1 MALRELKP
9 ARRDIAAKL
18 KYTDY
23 REDLRT
29 DFNGCCG
36 YCDDSDAYTDSI
48 CFHIDHF
55 APKSQFA
62 ELETSYANL
71 IYACRFCNMRK
82 SYHWIGLD
90 STVPNDG
97 SRGFVDPCD
106 DQYDDHLERTAEGAI
121 VSKTVLGRYMVNRLN
136 LHLIRHQVL
145 WNSRRARKLREE
157 IDPLIERF
165 KQAELP
171 KSEAYIALLERYIDL
186 TREIER
192 YEGLALGR

>member
-9 ARRDIAAKL
+9 ARREIVAKP

-23 REDLRT
+23 REDLRA
-29 DFNGCCG
+29 DFNGRCG

-55 APKSQFA
+55 APKTQFA
-62 ELETSYANL
+62 ELVTSYANL

-90 STVPNDG
+90 PNVPNDG

-106 DQYDDHLERTAEGAI
+106 DQYDDHLERTPEGAI
-121 VSKTVLGRYMVNRLN
+121 VSKTVLGLYMVNRLN

-145 WNSRRARKLREE
+145 WNSRRARKIREE

-165 KQAELP
+165 KQAGLP
-171 KSEAYIALLERYIDL
+171 KSDAYVALLERYIDL
-186 TREIER
+186 TKEIER
-192 YEGLALGR
+192 YEGLALG